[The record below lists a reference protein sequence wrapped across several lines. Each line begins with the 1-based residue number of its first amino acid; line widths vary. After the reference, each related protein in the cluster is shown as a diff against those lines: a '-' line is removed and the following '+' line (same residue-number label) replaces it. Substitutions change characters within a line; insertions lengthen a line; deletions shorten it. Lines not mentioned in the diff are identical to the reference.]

1 MVQKQGRKMGGQDR
15 GHFIVEI
22 LKLLVPSTV
31 PLEIRSR
38 SKDSLTPSDVAAALG
53 LACSREA
60 SMFCRVVYLGE
71 DSEQLVGILT
81 RKLQKEFT
89 RMAPKPLTFI
99 LSDMIRLG
107 LNECSRHNRCPRC
120 LGVAQIGNYKC
131 ESCDGSGFKR
141 PSDKSRSDFLNM
153 DKRNYRRRWSKVYRE
168 VVLPLMS
175 DLEIEAQRIY
185 MKLG

>member
-1 MVQKQGRKMGGQDR
+1 M
-15 GHFIVEI
+15 EI

-38 SKDSLTPSDVAAALG
+38 SNDSLTPSDVAAALG

-71 DSEQLVGILT
+71 DSRELVGILT
-81 RKLQKEFT
+81 RKLEKEYA
-89 RMAPKPLTFI
+89 RIAPKPLTFI

-107 LNECSRHNRCPRC
+107 LTECSRDNRCPRC
-120 LGVAQIGNYKC
+120 LGVAQIGSYKC

-141 PSDKSRSDFLNM
+141 PSDKSRSDFLKM

>member
-1 MVQKQGRKMGGQDR
+1 M
-15 GHFIVEI
+15 EI

-38 SKDSLTPSDVAAALG
+38 SKDSLTPFDVAAALG
-53 LACSREA
+53 LACSLEA
-60 SMFCRVVYLGE
+60 STFARVVYLGD
-71 DSEQLVGILT
+71 DSRALVATLT
-81 RKLQKEFT
+81 RKLKKDYA
-89 RMAPKPLTFI
+89 RIAPKPITFI

-107 LNECSRHNRCPRC
+107 LTECSRHNRCPSC
-120 LGVAQIGNYKC
+120 LGVAQIGNHKC

-141 PSDKSRSDFLNM
+141 PSDKSRSDFLGM
-153 DKRNYRRRWSKVYRE
+153 DKRNYRRRWSKVYRD